1 MFDTGLSCAA
11 ARNSHDSEL
20 LADVYRQLA
29 TQGDKSRLAQ
39 QPSEDTSLV
48 HLAQPVTRSVSH
60 SNLRKKVVA
69 VVMASVAVA
78 VTLAV
83 IWNSDFSANESWPHT
98 TKNTR
103 RDSEPEPEGDHQLED
118 HHLAD
123 HVSKSGTESII
134 TAGSKFLLLD
144 PTQPTHATTHK
155 QAGFTDNPRPATSLA
170 QRILHDLVHNKN
182 ETAQVQKAEQTAE
195 SAMVREMLGSQ
206 PPSPKEQ
213 HTARPKAGRTAA
225 RRERYLQHKAAATQ
239 QLLLDTK
246 SLIHLRNI
254 IRHRTAMAHQ
264 IELNTVLEETVLE
277 EDLAPTVQK

>member
-1 MFDTGLSCAA
+1 MFDTGLPCAA

-39 QPSEDTSLV
+39 NPSEDTSLV
-48 HLAQPVTRSVSH
+48 HLAQPVTRSVPH

-69 VVMASVAVA
+69 VVMTTVAVA
-78 VTLAV
+78 ATLAV
-83 IWNSDFSANESWPHT
+83 IWNSDFTANKSWPYA

-103 RDSEPEPEGDHQLED
+103 RVSEPEPEGDHQL
-118 HHLAD
+118 AD
-123 HVSKSGTESII
+123 LESKSGRESSI

-155 QAGFTDNPRPATSLA
+155 QAGFTQNPRQPATSLA
-170 QRILHDLVHNKN
+170 RHILHDLVPWHSKN
-182 ETAQVQKAEQTAE
+182 ETAQVQTAE
-195 SAMVREMLGSQ
+195 SAMVREMFRSQ

-213 HTARPKAGRTAA
+213 RTARPTAGRTAA
-225 RRERYLQHKAAATQ
+225 KRERHQQHKAAAQ
-239 QLLLDTK
+239 QQILLDPK

-254 IRHRTAMAHQ
+254 IRQRTEMAHQ
-264 IELNTVLEETVLE
+264 IELSTVLEETVLE
-277 EDLAPTVQK
+277 EDLAPTVLK